1 VGLMLEDSLID
12 IHLLGE
18 LASGVLTD
26 ADRGEL
32 TWWIEAR
39 SKLRGGVDWDP
50 CEIRREQEIL
60 GERGVVLLRVEGV
73 GPNKKASH

>member
-1 VGLMLEDSLID
+1 MLEDSPID

-26 ADRGEL
+26 ADRDEL

-39 SKLRGGVDWDP
+39 SKLRGG
-50 CEIRREQEIL
+50 R
-60 GERGVVLLRVEGV
+60 
-73 GPNKKASH
+73 